1 MMKRVALVGLAA
13 LAGCTV
19 NAPSPED
26 LSGDA
31 IAVKDGRLVI
41 DDSVVPVVG
50 NCAEGQAVV
59 RAASGWSC
67 VDLAAGAVVG
77 AGLLRSGNDIVVDF
91 GDGATQVA
99 SGARAL
105 ALEETA
111 DALDVEVTDLGV
123 RAVTDEAALSA
134 LADRVT
140 FVEGQTL
147 EDFFVDTC
155 DAATV
160 GGLRGDAAGLSVCDG
175 VTFRAVQL
183 VPAALSALAAD
194 YRVANVQGGTW
205 RNAVGDDHLFLGS
218 DVGVVNPP
226 APGVQG
232 VGRVGGGTGAGFG
245 SPQGQR
251 LLRLPPQGFSIEVL
265 FTGSDTIVSHGDR
278 LQMSLFASELVV
290 REFGRETRFQM
301 PVAPDTA
308 RPNHVV
314 YVHENNNVRRVYFNG
329 LQLQRVQDATFW
341 NGPYLGG
348 EDVFGLGNRFG
359 GAAGNMVYHRV
370 RLHGLALDS
379 TAARALCQEFSPSI
393 VPSCG

>member
-1 MMKRVALVGLAA
+1 MKRVALVGLAA

-26 LSGDA
+26 LSGEA
-31 IAVKDGRLVI
+31 IAVEDGRLVI
-41 DDSVVPVVG
+41 DDNVVPVVG

-67 VDLAAGAVVG
+67 VDLVDATVVG
-77 AGLLRSGNDIVVDF
+77 AGLLQSGNDVVVDF

-105 ALEETA
+105 ALEEAA
-111 DALDVEVTDLGV
+111 DALDAEVTDLGARV
-123 RAVTDEAALSA
+123 VNDEAALSA
-134 LADRVT
+134 LTARVT
-140 FVEGQTL
+140 FVEDQTL
-147 EDFFVDTC
+147 ADFFVDTC
-155 DAATV
+155 DSSAV
-160 GGLRGDAAGLSVCDG
+160 GALRGDVAGLSVCDG
-175 VTFRAVQL
+175 VRFREVQL
-183 VPAALSALAAD
+183 APAALPALVAD
-194 YRVANVQGGTW
+194 YQVENVQGGIW
-205 RNAVGDDHLFLGS
+205 RNAVGTDHLFLGS

-232 VGRVGGGTGAGFG
+232 VSRVGSGTGAGLG

-251 LLRLPPQGFSIEVL
+251 LLRLPSEGFSIEVL
-265 FTGSDTIVSHGDR
+265 FTGSDTIVSHGER
-278 LQMSLFASELVV
+278 LQVSLFASELVV

-314 YVHENNNVRRVYFNG
+314 YVHENNNARRVYFNG
-329 LQLQRVQDATFW
+329 QQLQRVQDATFW

-348 EDVFGLGNRFG
+348 EDVFGLGSRFG
-359 GAAGNMVYHRV
+359 AAAGGMVYHRV
-370 RLHGLALDS
+370 RLHGLALDAN
-379 TAARALCQEFSPSI
+379 AARASCQQFSPSI
-393 VPSCG
+393 IPSCG